1 MNSHLQFDF
10 TVNKANNT
18 VNVKREFAASND
30 LVWAAWIQ
38 AELLDQWWAPK
49 PYQTKT
55 KSMDFRVGGTW
66 LYAMYSPENQAHWCR
81 ADYLKIEDQ
90 KMYSAIDAFC
100 DENGIDNLEMP
111 RTEWTN
117 TFSEENGITLVSI
130 AAKYNTLADL
140 EKVIEMG
147 FKEGF
152 TMGLNQL
159 ETLLSTLK

>member
-1 MNSHLQFDF
+1 M
-10 TVNKANNT
+10 
-18 VNVKREFAASND
+18 
-30 LVWAAWIQ
+30 I
-38 AELLDQWWAPK
+38 
-49 PYQTKT
+49 
-55 KSMDFRVGGTW
+55 
-66 LYAMYSPENQAHWCR
+66 SPQNEVHWCKN
-81 ADYLKIEDQ
+81 DYLKIEPHVS
-90 KMYSAIDAFC
+90 YTGLDAFC
-100 DENGIDNLEMP
+100 DENGVNNLEMP
-111 RTEWTN
+111 RIEWTN